1 MDPYPNIAI
10 DGPAGV
16 GKSTVAK
23 MLAKELGFLY
33 IDTGAMYR
41 AVALQALREGIDL
54 KDRAGL
60 ARMTAV
66 VSVSLEVRADGNL
79 KVFLNGEDVTEEIRS
94 PDVSHVV
101 SLVARVPEIRKRLVD
116 LQRSMAQ
123 KGGVVMEGRD
133 IGTVVLPDA
142 KVKIFLTATPEERAR
157 RRMKELAAKGYFLD
171 RHQMEKEILERDYLD
186 VTRENGPLAQAPDAV
201 VIDCSHLTVGQVV
214 KMIIDRVILSVSYNT
229 P

>member
-1 MDPYPNIAI
+1 MDLYPNIAI

-23 MLAKELGFLY
+23 MLAKKLGFLY

-41 AVALQALREGIDL
+41 AVALKALREGIDL
-54 KDRAGL
+54 EDWAGL
-60 ARMTAV
+60 ARMSDV
-66 VSVSLEVRADGNL
+66 VSVSLEVRADENL

-94 PDVSHVV
+94 PDVSRIV
-101 SLVARVPEIRKRLVD
+101 SLVAGVPEIRKRLVK
-116 LQRSMAQ
+116 LQRSMAE

-171 RHQMEKEILERDYLD
+171 RHQLEKEILDRDYLD
-186 VTRENGPLAQAPDAV
+186 ATRKNGPLTQAPDAV
-201 VIDCSHLTVGQVV
+201 VIDCSSLPVEQVV
-214 KMIIDRVILSVSYNT
+214 KMIIDRVILSGSHSS